1 MRLNTSD
8 KSFSKVTYPINASY
22 KVFIAIP
29 HKVFSG
35 TETVRITITRNGFN
49 ARIETGESVCCG
61 GYGKVRER
69 FHADKYVNK
78 LKNISNGI
86 RFSISNLEEPT
97 TRSMP
102 TVFQDRAGISL
113 YDAQFT
119 TADGQRGP
127 IAAEVID
134 DVILRLLRF
143 RTTCEDFGVPAEN
156 IYVLATEATRTAPN
170 SKEFIDTI
178 KERTGWDVRMLS
190 KADEGRI
197 GALGVASSFAAV
209 QGLVMDLGGGS
220 TQLTWMVAKD
230 GNVTTSPRGS
240 ISFPYGA
247 AALTRR
253 LQRARNEGQGAE
265 KELIEEMKG
274 NFRNAYKDL
283 EVPESLQQAAA
294 TQGGFDLYLSGGGFR
309 GWGYLLMSQS
319 DLNPYPIPI
328 INGFEAKPSDFQN
341 TINIMQAA
349 STSEEK
355 KIFRVSKRRASQ
367 VPAVALLVNILTESL
382 PAIRSVRF
390 CQGGVRE
397 GFIFDMLEP
406 EIRKQD
412 PLLVA
417 TMPYATFSADA
428 IYNLLQSSLPE
439 NPSPI
444 HSRHV
449 PQSFSPSLLRAI
461 SNLLFVHASVPRE
474 TRPAAGLYST
484 TTGILASA
492 NSLAH
497 RDRAIIAL
505 VLSERWPG
513 DLAPA
518 EEHFQKRLRQFVTS
532 EEAWWCQY
540 LGRVSSLI
548 GDVYPAGRVAI
559 TSRIN
564 FNTKWEQTCKKK
576 QGTTDCLCLQ
586 VTFHKETR
594 QAVTKEVLLDTASI
608 IEKCGKMK
616 NWVRAEDRIRGEE
629 RRAGDYGVSV
639 QVELHS

>member
-1 MRLNTSD
+1 M
-8 KSFSKVTYPINASY
+8 AS
-22 KVFIAIP
+22 
-29 HKVFSG
+29 
-35 TETVRITITRNGFN
+35 
-49 ARIETGESVCCG
+49 
-61 GYGKVRER
+61 VRE
-69 FHADKYVNK
+69 
-78 LKNISNGI
+78 LKPENLYGVVDMGSNGI
-86 RFSISNLEEPT
+86 RFSISNLEAPT
-97 TRSMP
+97 TRIMP

-127 IAAEVID
+127 IAAEVIE
-134 DVILRLLRF
+134 DVILQLLRF
-143 RTTCEDFGVPAEN
+143 KTTCEDFEVPVEN

-170 SKEFIDTI
+170 SKEFIGTI

-197 GALGVASSFAAV
+197 GALGVASSFAGV

-253 LQRARNEGQGAE
+253 LQEVKYKGSRAE
-265 KELIEEMKG
+265 KELIAEMKE

-283 EVPESLQQAAA
+283 EVPDSLEDAA
-294 TQGGFDLYLSGGGFR
+294 TRQGGFDLYLSGGGFR

-319 DLNPYPIPI
+319 LLNPYPIPI
-328 INGFEAKPSDFQN
+328 INGFETKPADFQD
-341 TINIMQAA
+341 TFSIMQTA
-349 STSEEK
+349 STSEDK
-355 KIFRVSKRRASQ
+355 NIFRVSKRRASQ
-367 VPAVALLVNILTESL
+367 VPAVALLVSVLTESL

-397 GFIFDMLEP
+397 GFLFDMLEP

-417 TMPYATFSADA
+417 TMPYATSSADA
-428 IYNLLQSSLPE
+428 IYELLQSSLPE
-439 NPSPI
+439 TPSPI
-444 HSRHV
+444 LSRHV
-449 PQSFSPSLLRAI
+449 PQSFTPSLLHAI

-518 EEHFQKRLRQFVTS
+518 EEHFQRRLRQFVS
-532 EEAWWCQY
+532 AEEAWWSQY
-540 LGRVSSLI
+540 LGRVASLI
-548 GDVYPAGRVAI
+548 GDVYPAGRVAAK
-559 TSRIN
+559 SRIG
-564 FNTKWEQTCKKK
+564 FSSKWEQIFKKK
-576 QGTTDCLCLQ
+576 QGTTDCLCLH
-586 VTFHKETR
+586 VRFHEETK
-594 QAVTKEVLLDTASI
+594 QPITKEALLNTANM
-608 IEKCGKMK
+608 IEKCGKLK
-616 NWVRAEDRIRGEE
+616 NWVKVEDRIRGEE
-629 RRAGDYGVSV
+629 RRAGDYGVSI
-639 QVELHS
+639 QAELHS

>member
-1 MRLNTSD
+1 MASMREL
-8 KSFSKVTYPINASY
+8 KP
-22 KVFIAIP
+22 
-29 HKVFSG
+29 
-35 TETVRITITRNGFN
+35 
-49 ARIETGESVCCG
+49 ESLYAVVDMG
-61 GYGKVRER
+61 
-69 FHADKYVNK
+69 
-78 LKNISNGI
+78 SNGI
-86 RFSISNLEEPT
+86 RFSISNLEAPT
-97 TRSMP
+97 TRIMP

-119 TADGQRGP
+119 TAGGLRGP
-127 IAAEVID
+127 IAAEVIE
-134 DVILRLLRF
+134 DVIIRLLRF
-143 RTTCEDFGVPAEN
+143 KTTCEDFEVPAEN

-178 KERTGWDVRMLS
+178 KRRTGWDVRMLS

-197 GALGVASSFAAV
+197 GALGVASSFATV

-230 GNVTTSPRGS
+230 GHVTTSPRGS

-253 LQRARNEGQGAE
+253 LQEARNKGSKAE
-265 KELIEEMKG
+265 KELIAEMKE
-274 NFRNAYKDL
+274 NFRNAYIDL
-283 EVPESLQQAAA
+283 EVPESLEKAA
-294 TQGGFDLYLSGGGFR
+294 TQQGGFDLYLSGGGFR

-319 DLNPYPIPI
+319 SLNPYPVPI
-328 INGFEAKPSDFQN
+328 INGFEAKPVDFQD
-341 TINIMQAA
+341 TFSIMQTA
-349 STSEEK
+349 SNSADQR
-355 KIFRVSKRRASQ
+355 IFRVSKRRASQ
-367 VPAVALLVNILTESL
+367 VPAVALLVNVLTESL
-382 PAIRSVRF
+382 PVIRSVRF

-417 TMPYATFSADA
+417 TVPYARSSADA
-428 IYNLLQSSLPE
+428 IYDLLQSSLPGSS
-439 NPSPI
+439 SPM
-444 HSRHV
+444 HSKHV
-449 PQSFSPSLLRAI
+449 PQSFSPSLLHAI

-518 EEHFQKRLRQFVTS
+518 EEHFQKRLSQFVTAD
-532 EEAWWCQY
+532 EAWWSQY
-540 LGRVSSLI
+540 LGRVASLI
-548 GDVYPAGRVAI
+548 GDVYPAGRVAAR
-559 TSRIN
+559 SRIC
-564 FNTKWEQTCKKK
+564 FSTKWEQTFKKK
-576 QGTTDCLCLQ
+576 HGTTDCLCLQ
-586 VTFHKETR
+586 VKFHEETR
-594 QAVTKEVLLDTASI
+594 QTITKEALLDTASI

-616 NWVRAEDRIRGEE
+616 NWVKAEDRIRGEE
-629 RRAGDYGVSV
+629 RRAGDYGVSI

>member
-1 MRLNTSD
+1 
-8 KSFSKVTYPINASY
+8 
-22 KVFIAIP
+22 
-29 HKVFSG
+29 
-35 TETVRITITRNGFN
+35 
-49 ARIETGESVCCG
+49 
-61 GYGKVRER
+61 
-69 FHADKYVNK
+69 
-78 LKNISNGI
+78 
-86 RFSISNLEEPT
+86 
-97 TRSMP
+97 MP

-119 TADGQRGP
+119 NTNGQRGP
-127 IAAEVID
+127 VAA
-134 DVILRLLRF
+134 DVIENVIIRLLRF
-143 RTTCEDFGVPAEN
+143 KTTCEDFEVPAEN

-178 KERTGWDVRMLS
+178 KQRTGWDVRMLS

-230 GNVTTSPRGS
+230 GMVTTSPRGS

-253 LQRARNEGQGAE
+253 LQEARNKGSKAE
-265 KELIEEMKG
+265 KELITEMKE
-274 NFRNAYKDL
+274 NFRNAYKEL
-283 EVPESLQQAAA
+283 EVPESLEHIA
-294 TQGGFDLYLSGGGFR
+294 TKHGGFDLYLSGGGFR
-309 GWGYLLMSQS
+309 GWGYLLMTQS
-319 DLNPYPIPI
+319 RLNPYPIPI
-328 INGFEAKPSDFQN
+328 INGFEAKPADFQD
-341 TINIMQAA
+341 TLSIMQTA
-349 STSEEK
+349 STSEDN

-367 VPAVALLVNILTESL
+367 VPAVALLVNVLTESL
-382 PAIRSVRF
+382 PTIRSVRF

-406 EIRKQD
+406 AIRTQD

-417 TMPYATFSADA
+417 TMPYATSSANA
-428 IYNLLQSSLPE
+428 IYDLLRSSLPDT
-439 NPSPI
+439 PSPI

-449 PQSFSPSLLRAI
+449 PQSFSPSLLHAI
-461 SNLLFVHASVPRE
+461 SNLLFVHGSVPRE

-518 EEHFQKRLRQFVTS
+518 EEHFQKRLSQFVST
-532 EEAWWCQY
+532 EEAWWSRY
-540 LGRVSSLI
+540 LGRVASLV
-548 GDVYPAGRVAI
+548 GDVYPAGRVAAK
-559 TSRIN
+559 SRIG
-564 FNTKWEQTCKKK
+564 FNTRWEQTFKKK

-586 VTFHKETR
+586 VRFHEETR
-594 QAVTKEVLLDTASI
+594 QTITKEALLDTASV

-616 NWVRAEDRIRGEE
+616 NWIKANDRSRGEE
-629 RRAGDYGVSV
+629 RRVGDYGVSI

>member
-1 MRLNTSD
+1 MTSL
-8 KSFSKVTYPINASY
+8 
-22 KVFIAIP
+22 
-29 HKVFSG
+29 
-35 TETVRITITRNGFN
+35 
-49 ARIETGESVCCG
+49 
-61 GYGKVRER
+61 RE
-69 FHADKYVNK
+69 
-78 LKNISNGI
+78 LKPECLYAVVDMGSNGI
-86 RFSISNLEEPT
+86 RFSISNLEAPT
-97 TRSMP
+97 TRIMP

-119 TADGQRGP
+119 TADGRRGP
-127 IAAEVID
+127 ISASVID
-134 DVILRLLRF
+134 DVISRLLRF
-143 RTTCEDFGVPAEN
+143 KTTCEDFEVSAEN

-190 KADEGRI
+190 KSDEGRI
-197 GALGVASSFAAV
+197 GALGVASSFASV

-230 GNVTTSPRGS
+230 GNVTTSPQGS

-253 LQRARNEGQGAE
+253 LQDTRNKGAGAE
-265 KELIEEMKG
+265 RELIAEMKE

-283 EVPESLQQAAA
+283 QVPGSLEHAA
-294 TQGGFDLYLSGGGFR
+294 TAQGGFDLYLSGGGFR

-319 DLNPYPIPI
+319 RLDPYPIPI
-328 INGFEAKPSDFQN
+328 INGFEAVPADFQD
-341 TINIMQAA
+341 TSSIMQTA

-367 VPAVALLVNILTESL
+367 VPAVALLVHVLTECL
-382 PAIRSVRF
+382 PTIRSVQF

-397 GFIFDMLEP
+397 GFLFDMLEP
-406 EIRKQD
+406 NIRKQD
-412 PLLVA
+412 PILIA
-417 TMPYATFSADA
+417 TIPYATSSAGA
-428 IYNLLQSSLPE
+428 IYELLQSSVPE
-439 NPSPI
+439 TPSPI

-449 PQSFSPSLLRAI
+449 PESFSPSLLRAI
-461 SNLLFVHASVPRE
+461 SNLVFVHASVPRE

-518 EEHFQKRLRQFVTS
+518 EESFQRRLRQFVSS
-532 EEAWWCQY
+532 EEAWWSQY
-540 LGRVSSLI
+540 LGRVASLI
-548 GDVYPAGRVAI
+548 GDVYPAGRVPARRP
-559 TSRIN
+559 RIQ
-564 FNTKWEQTCKKK
+564 FSTKWEQIFKKK

-586 VTFHKETR
+586 VQFHEQTE
-594 QAVTKEVLLDTASI
+594 QTITKEALLNTTNL
-608 IEKCGKMK
+608 IENCGKMK
-616 NWVRAEDRIRGEE
+616 NWIKGDDRLGN
-629 RRAGDYGVSV
+629 YGVSTEV
-639 QVELHS
+639 RLHS

>member
-1 MRLNTSD
+1 LCSRSRTS
-8 KSFSKVTYPINASY
+8 T
-22 KVFIAIP
+22 
-29 HKVFSG
+29 
-35 TETVRITITRNGFN
+35 TQNGFN
-49 ARIETGESVCCG
+49 ARIETGELVCCG
-61 GYGKVRER
+61 GYGQVGESHTHEKREK
-69 FHADKYVNK
+69 HQAH
-78 LKNISNGI
+78 ITSNGI
-86 RFSISNLEEPT
+86 RFSISNLEAPT
-97 TRSMP
+97 TRIMP
-102 TVFQDRAGISL
+102 IVFQDRAGISL

-119 TADGQRGP
+119 AADGQRGP
-127 IAAEVID
+127 IAASVIE

-143 RTTCEDFGVPAEN
+143 KTTCEDFEVPAGN

-170 SKEFIDTI
+170 SKEFIGTI
-178 KERTGWDVRMLS
+178 KERTGWDVQMLS

-253 LQRARNEGQGAE
+253 LQEARNKGTKAE
-265 KELIEEMKG
+265 KELVAEMKE

-283 EVPESLQQAAA
+283 QVPESLEYAARK
-294 TQGGFDLYLSGGGFR
+294 QGGFDLYLSGGGFR

-319 DLNPYPIPI
+319 NLDPYPIPI
-328 INGFEAKPSDFQN
+328 INGFEAHPADFQD
-341 TINIMQAA
+341 TFSIMQTA
-349 STSEEK
+349 STSEDK

-367 VPAVALLVNILTESL
+367 VPAVALLVSVLTESL

-397 GFIFDMLEP
+397 GFLFDMFEP

-417 TMPYATFSADA
+417 TVPYATSSADS
-428 IYNLLQSSLPE
+428 IYELLRSSLPE
-439 NPSPI
+439 TPSPI

-449 PQSFSPSLLRAI
+449 PQTFSPSLLHAI

-484 TTGILASA
+484 TTGILAPA

-518 EEHFQKRLRQFVTS
+518 EEHFQKRLCQFVS
-532 EEAWWCQY
+532 VEEAWWSQY
-540 LGRVSSLI
+540 LGRVASLI
-548 GDVYPAGRVAI
+548 GDVYPAGRVSA
-559 TSRIN
+559 TAPRIQ
-564 FNTKWEQTCKKK
+564 FSTKWEQIFKKK

-586 VTFHKETR
+586 VKFHEETK
-594 QAVTKEVLLDTASI
+594 QTITKEAVLDTANI

-616 NWVRAEDRIRGEE
+616 NWVKAEDRIRGEE
-629 RRAGDYGVSV
+629 RRAGDYGVSI